1 MSTHL
6 LAHRLL
12 QVKRPIMSVLGRENP
27 FLLTRPELL
36 SAKRKIA
43 QVAAGYDPLKTSF
56 KGFESHSLD
65 PTTFREQ
72 IRQNLLISLTNA
84 ELGAL
89 VTLLDKVFCSMMK
102 FHPQFLPF
110 RTTMVE

>member
-1 MSTHL
+1 MSI
-6 LAHRLL
+6 
-12 QVKRPIMSVLGRENP
+12 PGRENP

-43 QVAAGYDPLKTSF
+43 QVANGFDPRKISF

-72 IRQNLLISLTNA
+72 IRHNLLIHLTNS

-89 VTLLDKVFCSMMK
+89 VTLFDKVRDLF
-102 FHPQFLPF
+102 FFLYF
-110 RTTMVE
+110 LVFFFLELSDCCLK